1 MERRRQ
7 VLSDLA
13 TLRDALA
20 REETERARRD
30 AEAKAAAECARR
42 EANLFRDT
50 VGSVEPLARAPRVEH
65 PRRHPP
71 PIARQHERDERA
83 ALIESLSSDF
93 EPDTILDADDQMSWV
108 RAGVGGDVLRK
119 LRAGQWIVQA
129 ELDLHGARV
138 DEARDWLANFL
149 SDAMKRHLRCLRIV
163 HGKGHGSIGKQPVL
177 KGKVKRWLTQK
188 DEVLAWVQPL
198 EHDGGGGALIVLL
211 RPC

>member
-7 VLSDLA
+7 SLSDLA
-13 TLRDALA
+13 ALRDTLA
-20 REETERARRD
+20 REESDRAKREAVARVEAERT
-30 AEAKAAAECARR
+30 RR
-42 EANLFRDT
+42 ETNLFRDT
-50 VGSVEPLARAPRVEH
+50 VGTVEPLTHARRVEH
-65 PRRHPP
+65 RRTLPP
-71 PIARQHERDERA
+71 PIARQRELNERE

-108 RAGVGGDVLRK
+108 RPGIGGDVLRK

-138 DEARDWLANFL
+138 DEARDWLANFMN
-149 SDAMKRHLRCLRIV
+149 DAMKRHLRCLRIV

-188 DEVLAWVQPL
+188 DEVLAWVQPP
-198 EHDGGGGALIVLL
+198 ERDGGGGALIVLL